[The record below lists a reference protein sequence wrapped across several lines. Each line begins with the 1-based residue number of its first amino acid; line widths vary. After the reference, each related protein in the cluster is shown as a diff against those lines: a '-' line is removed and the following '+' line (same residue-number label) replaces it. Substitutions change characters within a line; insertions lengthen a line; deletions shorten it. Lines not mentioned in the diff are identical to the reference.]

1 MNGNDAGFFMQREVG
16 AGIVPVDTMLV
27 PAVPASFLL
36 APWTGAPGPRMR
48 HKNARTRQPAPT
60 AAAVT
65 TRRASA
71 MPLMFYT

>member
-1 MNGNDAGFFMQREVG
+1 MNGNDAGCFVQREVG

-36 APWTGAPGPRMR
+36 APGPRMR
-48 HKNARTRQPAPT
+48 HKNARVRQPAPT